1 MKTKNLSAVRGSS
14 LVAVVIFGAIISV
27 SAAFAYRSTIHQ
39 SRSAYRSQDYLTAL
53 NVAEAG
59 AELAMVELNKSD
71 SPFLGWSGV
80 DPRSY
85 THTVRDHNN
94 EPVGEVRVSV
104 QSIGSDPRVI
114 ATGYV
119 PNKASARL
127 ARTVQLSTKSNTAG
141 SPWGKFGLFSFGDLN
156 FEGFEEIKS
165 FDPSN
170 PNANTGKATVG
181 ALGNI
186 SFKGTQYIYGS
197 VQAGG
202 DISFDNNSAKVYGDV
217 FYGGSLN
224 TRPHNYPTIFGQA
237 RKTSLRT
244 PDRTEPPPKPARPTS
259 DHNARVKIRP
269 RNGGGKTQD
278 GIQSGAHLSISNSIV
293 TLPAPG
299 VYRLASFKNNNNS
312 MLEIVGTGDV
322 TLYIDGDFDLSAIE
336 TTTIKRATNGQ
347 SGPNVTLVAKEAK
360 FNNYGTV
367 EIQNDS
373 KLSLF
378 AEALT
383 GNGSKAV
390 LMDHTA
396 KMTIS
401 VDKLHF
407 SGAAAFNTG
416 RWNPTPG
423 PASNL
428 QIFAKDE
435 VRFTN
440 GAAVSGILYAPDAYT
455 LFSGGFNWW
464 GAVIGGDI
472 DIKGG
477 PGVRIDESLLT
488 AQDGSGASVS
498 SWTEISPAVE
508 L

>member
-1 MKTKNLSAVRGSS
+1 MKLNNLSPVRGSS

-59 AELAMVELNKSD
+59 AELAMVELNKSE

-80 DPRSY
+80 DPRSF
-85 THTVRDHNN
+85 THMVRDHNN
-94 EPVGEVRVSV
+94 DVVGEVRVTV
-104 QSIGSDPRVI
+104 QSLGADPRIV

-156 FEGFEEIKS
+156 FEGYEEINS
-165 FDPSN
+165 FDPKN
-170 PNANTGKATVG
+170 PSTATRKATVG
-181 ALGNI
+181 AMGNI
-186 SFKGTQYIYGS
+186 SFKGTQIIHGS

-202 DISFDNNSAKVYGDV
+202 DISFDNNSAKVHGDV
-217 FYGGSLN
+217 FYGGQLN
-224 TRPHNYPTIFGQA
+224 TRPNNYPTIDGQA

-244 PDRTEPPPKPARPTS
+244 PDRTEPPPKPTRPTS
-259 DHNARVKIRP
+259 DNNARVRITP
-269 RNGGGKTQD
+269 RYYGDPQN
-278 GIQSGAHLSISNSIV
+278 GIQSQAHLSVSNSVV

-299 VYRLASFKNNNNS
+299 VYRLGSFRNNNNS
-312 MLEIVGTGDV
+312 ILEIVGTGDV
-322 TLYIDGDFDLSAIE
+322 TIYVDGDFDLSAIE
-336 TTTIKRATNGQ
+336 TTTIKRATSGQ

-373 KLSLF
+373 RLSLF
-378 AEALT
+378 ADALT

-435 VRFTN
+435 VKFTN
-440 GAAVSGILYAPDAYT
+440 GAAVSGILYAPDANA

-464 GAVIGGDI
+464 GAVIGGNI

-488 AQDGSGASVS
+488 AQDGSGASVL
-498 SWTEISPAVE
+498 SWTEVSPAVE